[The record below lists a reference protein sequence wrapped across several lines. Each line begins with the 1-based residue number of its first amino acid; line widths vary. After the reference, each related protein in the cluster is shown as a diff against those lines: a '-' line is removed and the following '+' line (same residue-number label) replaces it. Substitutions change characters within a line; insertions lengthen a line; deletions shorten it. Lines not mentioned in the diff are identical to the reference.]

1 MSKKWQKVRKRIVD
15 LGRSFYPQR
24 IKGRFN
30 GPCVLANSIPK
41 SGTNLL
47 KNCLYHFPSLRPA
60 HKHSSLKRYRHIGSK
75 ELKNTL
81 KHIRR
86 GHYFTGHVP
95 YTESNGKILKDNNI
109 RSIMIIRDP
118 RDVVVSHMHWATEKK
133 KNHRLRMFYQSLPSD
148 YERLMA
154 SLKGFSGEHTADGK
168 PFEGVKTWFKD
179 FMPWRKKPYN
189 LTIKFEDLVGHRGGG
204 DDKRQLETIK
214 KIAKHLEI
222 EINSDTLRYIG
233 DNTFSSDTHTF
244 RKGKIG
250 GWKDH
255 FDERCKEECK
265 KTIGE
270 WIIELGYEK
279 NNSW

>member
-1 MSKKWQKVRKRIVD
+1 MSVKCRKVSRRIVD
-15 LGRSFYPQR
+15 IVRSFYPKR
-24 IKGRFN
+24 IKGRFY
-30 GPCVLANSIPK
+30 GPRVLANSIPK

-47 KNCLYHFPSLRPA
+47 KNCLYYFPSLRTA
-60 HKHSSLKRYRHIGSK
+60 HRHSSIKRYRHIGSK

-95 YTESNGKILKDNNI
+95 YTEINAKILKNNNI
-109 RSIMIIRDP
+109 QSILIMRDP
-118 RDVVVSHMHWATEKK
+118 RDVVVSHMHWVTEKK
-133 KNHRLRMFYQSLPSD
+133 VDHRLRPYYRSLPSD

-179 FMPWRKKPYN
+179 FMPWRKKTYN
-189 LTIKFEDLVGHRGGG
+189 LTIKFEDLIGHRGGG
-204 DDKRQLETIK
+204 DNKKQLETIT
-214 KIAKHLEI
+214 KIAKHLGLEI
-222 EINSDTLRYIG
+222 DMDTLRYIA
-233 DNTFSSDTHTF
+233 DNTFSSGTHTF

-255 FDERCKEECK
+255 FDEKCKDEIK
-265 KTIGE
+265 NKIGN